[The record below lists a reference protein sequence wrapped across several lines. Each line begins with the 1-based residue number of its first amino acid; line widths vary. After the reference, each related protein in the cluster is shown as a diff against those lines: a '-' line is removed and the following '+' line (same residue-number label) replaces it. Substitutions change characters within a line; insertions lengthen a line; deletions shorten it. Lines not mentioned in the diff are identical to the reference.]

1 MGSPHPS
8 TGARRR
14 RTGPMTHDAVRA
26 TPFASRYD
34 DDGDGGGGVGVGAG
48 VGTGVGEGVGLGVGP
63 RERTRST
70 WPPVGQSTPAAGFV
84 RITVPASAAEASWVT
99 LPRVR

>member
-8 TGARRR
+8 TGARRC
-14 RTGPMTHDAVRA
+14 RTGPMTHDAVPEA
-26 TPFASRYD
+26 PSGSRYD
-34 DDGDGGGGVGVGAG
+34 DGGDGIGVGVGAG

-63 RERTRST
+63 SERTMST
-70 WPPVGQSTPAAGFV
+70 WPPVGQSTRAAGFV